1 MPQETKEWQ
10 MVVELA
16 EMIRNLE
23 TEEQQEFIA
32 DLYNNLDPH
41 LPFLDQQNEKQEKW
55 LYVLYDY
62 YCEDNQDAF
71 EGFDED

>member
-1 MPQETKEWQ
+1 

-23 TEEQQEFIA
+23 TEEQQEFIS

-55 LYVLYDY
+55 LYVLHDY
-62 YCEDNQDAF
+62 YCNDNEDAF
-71 EGFDED
+71 EDFEE